1 MRHPVRCCETQVAF
15 HTNKDMIKLLNFKRK
30 KRTVYQGFGNFKG
43 AKKRPDANQHPGENG
58 DELIRPLFS
67 LHIQRR
73 MSPNIWRNL
82 KGSLNHDPL
91 IEMFDSVTIF
101 DRLT

>member
-1 MRHPVRCCETQVAF
+1 MVWKFFWP
-15 HTNKDMIKLLNFKRK
+15 
-30 KRTVYQGFGNFKG
+30 
-43 AKKRPDANQHPGENG
+43 KKRPDANKHPGENG

-73 MSPNIWRNL
+73 VSPNIWRNL

-91 IEMFDSVTIF
+91 IEMFDSVSIS

>member
-1 MRHPVRCCETQVAF
+1 MLR
-15 HTNKDMIKLLNFKRK
+15 LSNFKRK
-30 KRTVYQGFGNFKG
+30 KTGENQWFGNFIG
-43 AKKRPDANQHPGENG
+43 PKKRPDAIQHPGENG

-67 LHIQRR
+67 HHIQRR

-91 IEMFDSVTIF
+91 IEMFDSVSIC

>member
-1 MRHPVRCCETQVAF
+1 MRHPVRWCETRMAS
-15 HTNKDMIKLLNFKRK
+15 HTSKDMFNLLHFKRK
-30 KRTVYQGFGNFKG
+30 KRTDYQQFGNLKR
-43 AKKRPDANQHPGENG
+43 AKKRPDANEHPGENG
-58 DELIRPLFS
+58 DELNRPLFS

-73 MSPNIWRNL
+73 VSPNIWRNL

-91 IEMFDSVTIF
+91 IEMFDSVSIS

>member
-1 MRHPVRCCETQVAF
+1 MKPELAF
-15 HTNKDMIKLLNFKRK
+15 HTHKDMFGLLDFKRK
-30 KRTVYQGFGNFKG
+30 KKADCQRFRKFIAQ
-43 AKKRPDANQHPGENG
+43 KKRPDANEHPGENG

-67 LHIQRR
+67 RPIQRR
-73 MSPNIWRNL
+73 LSPNIWRNR

-91 IEMFDSVTIF
+91 IEMFDSVTMC

>member
-1 MRHPVRCCETQVAF
+1 M
-15 HTNKDMIKLLNFKRK
+15 NKDMIIFPNFKRR
-30 KRTVYQGFGNFKG
+30 KRSYYQWLGKILVQ
-43 AKKRPDANQHPGENG
+43 KKRPDADKHPGENG

-67 LHIQRR
+67 LPIRR
-73 MSPNIWRNL
+73 RLSPNIWRNR

-91 IEMFDSVTIF
+91 IEMFDSVTIS